1 MISNEKPRTQGT
13 GRINHLD
20 GESITHNVTA
30 INRLNPNQE
39 FIFGKS
45 SPIVTDDRIINATS
59 RDEEMLKIGREL
71 RIQRE
76 RRDDAAL
83 RMPPMPCGCHD
94 PLRCRCYSKRGAK

>member
-1 MISNEKPRTQGT
+1 MNTNTKPQA
-13 GRINHLD
+13 INLGLVLD
-20 GESITHNVTA
+20 DESINRNVIA
-30 INRLNPNQE
+30 INALSTKSQDV
-39 FIFGKS
+39 IGKS
-45 SPIVTDDRIINATS
+45 SPIVTDNRIINATS

-94 PLRCRCYSKRGAK
+94 PLRCRCYSKRGAR

>member
-1 MISNEKPRTQGT
+1 MNTNTKPQA
-13 GRINHLD
+13 INLGLLLD
-20 GESITHNVTA
+20 DESINRNVIA
-30 INRLNPNQE
+30 INALSTKSQDV
-39 FIFGKS
+39 IGKS
-45 SPIVTDDRIINATS
+45 SPIVTDNRIINATS

-94 PLRCRCYSKRGAK
+94 PLRCRCYSKRGAR